1 MVKVLGGGEIRKGN
15 LIGFVNPMSKLWK
28 NVTAARVIMGSVDK
42 ANDHN
47 FNVSEVERGRSS
59 AMWLDAS

>member
-1 MVKVLGGGEIRKGN
+1 MLKVLGGGEIRKGN

-42 ANDHN
+42 ASDHN
-47 FNVSEVERGRSS
+47 FTVS
-59 AMWLDAS
+59 